1 MARTVNLAVQFLP
14 LHLPQA
20 EAYRIIDAAIAV
32 VQASGLEYVVS
43 PFETVIEGAYEE
55 VMEAFN
61 AMQDAAFRAGAGDL
75 LINSK
80 LHRSASRGLHIT
92 DKTGK
97 YGG

>member
-1 MARTVNLAVQFLP
+1 MSRNVNLAVQFLP
-14 LHLPQA
+14 LHLSQA

-43 PFETVIEGAYEE
+43 PFETVLEGPYEE
-55 VMEAFN
+55 VMEVFN
-61 AMQDAAFRAGAGDL
+61 AMQKAAFKAGAGEL

-80 LHRSASRGLHIT
+80 LHRSNQRSLHIT

-97 YGG
+97 YES